1 MKSNLTKFGSILIP
15 AVLVTLITAT
25 LVVASCN
32 KNSSGNPT
40 LSLESINTT
49 VQVNDSMRV
58 KFKFTGGSQISNG
71 YLWSIRDR
79 TNVNQLTNQ
88 SGGDTIS
95 FPLPSFSANSGEIYF
110 SLPWQGYLNETATEN
125 DTFLFKFYVQNADTT
140 LTSDTVKS
148 PQIVVLYQ

>member
-1 MKSNLTKFGSILIP
+1 MNLGSILIP
-15 AVLVTLITAT
+15 AVLVTLVAAT
-25 LVVASCN
+25 LIVVSCN
-32 KNSSGNPT
+32 KNNSGKPT

-58 KFKFTGGSQISNG
+58 KFKFTGGGQISNG

-79 TNVNQLTNQ
+79 INQLQVTNQ

-95 FPLPSFSANSGEIYF
+95 FQLPSFSANSGEIYF

-125 DTFLFKFYVQNADTT
+125 DTFFFKFYVQNADTT
-140 LTSDTVKS
+140 MTSDTVNS
-148 PQIVVLYQ
+148 PQVVVLYQ